1 MAGSRVTYHQVKLV
15 EETDLLVIGAGP
27 CGLAV
32 GIAAKQAGVSCVLL
46 DRRTVVSTIERYPLA
61 MTFFST
67 PERIEIGGIPFIAS
81 HEKPTRQD
89 GLIYYRRVAEHYA
102 LDIRPGEDV
111 VDCHPGSRTAPSGI
125 QVARR
130 HDSQDLSCAA
140 VVFAT
145 GYYDNPNYL
154 RVPGEDLPHV
164 THYFV
169 EGHPYW
175 HQRVIVIGAG
185 NSSVDAALECWRAG
199 ATVTLVHFGEG
210 FDRTVK
216 AWVLPDIV
224 NRVKE
229 GSIAVRW
236 RSRVR
241 AITPTHVEVVS
252 DATGAVGDDPGRCG
266 ARHDGVPCRHRRCC
280 MRLGVPVDP
289 VSGVP
294 AHDETTMATPVPGC
308 YLAGVIASGNDANRL
323 FIENARGH
331 GELIVRHLHADPGR
345 RYAGTFAIRWSHCR
359 IIAMKAW
366 AMAGIELDSRAVS
379 M

>member
-1 MAGSRVTYHQVKLV
+1 VDGKQVETV
-15 EETDLLVIGAGP
+15 ELLVIGAGP

-32 GIAAKQAGVSCVLL
+32 GVAAKLAGVPCVLL
-46 DRRTVVSTIERYPLA
+46 DRRTIVSTIERYPLS

-67 PERIEIGGIPFIAS
+67 PERIEIGGVPFIAS
-81 HEKPTRQD
+81 HEKPNRRD
-89 GLIYYRRVAEHYA
+89 GLIYYRRVAEHYQ

-111 VDCHPGSRTAPSGI
+111 VDVEVLARNSGGARFRI
-125 QVARR
+125 EVQRR
-130 HDSQDLSCAA
+130 HDCKTYEAHS

-154 RVPGEDLPHV
+154 GIPGEDLPHV

-199 ATVTLVHFGEG
+199 ATVTLVHFDEV

-236 RSRVR
+236 RSRLR
-241 AITPTHVEVVS
+241 RITPTHVEVVS
-252 DATGAVGDDPGRCG
+252 ELTGGSEMVPADAVLAMTGYHADTTLL
-266 ARHDGVPCRHRRCC
+266 HRI
-280 MRLGVPVDP
+280 GVPVDP
-289 VSGVP
+289 ITGVP
-294 AHDETTMATPVPGC
+294 SHDESTMATPVAGC

-331 GELIVRHLHADPGR
+331 GELIVRHMLQTRSLKPVPSQSGDPISASLR
-345 RYAGTFAIRWSHCR
+345 
-359 IIAMKAW
+359 
-366 AMAGIELDSRAVS
+366 
-379 M
+379 

>member
-1 MAGSRVTYHQVKLV
+1 M
-15 EETDLLVIGAGP
+15 EEQTDLLIIGAGP

-32 GIAAKQAGVSCVLL
+32 GIAARQAGISCVLL

-67 PERIEIGGIPFIAS
+67 PERIEIGGVPFISS

-89 GLIYYRRVAEHYA
+89 ALIYYRRVAEHYH

-111 VDCHPGSRTAPSGI
+111 LDVDRRSPSATGTYNGFRVE
-125 QVARR
+125 VARR
-130 HDSQDLSCAA
+130 HDTRTYDAAA

-145 GYYDNPNYL
+145 GYFDNPNFL
-154 RVPGEDLPHV
+154 RVPGENLPHV
-164 THYFV
+164 SHYFV

-175 HQRVIVIGAG
+175 KQRVVVIGAG
-185 NSSVDAALECWRAG
+185 NSSVDAALESWRAG
-199 ATVTLVHFGEG
+199 AIVTLVHFGDS

-229 GSIAVRW
+229 GSIAARW
-236 RSRVR
+236 KSRVR
-241 AITPTHVEVVS
+241 TITPTHVEVVS
-252 DATGAVGDDPGRCG
+252 DVDGASEAVAADAVLAMTGYHADTTLLQ
-266 ARHDGVPCRHRRCC
+266 
-280 MRLGVPVDP
+280 RLGVPVDP
-289 VSGVP
+289 LTGVP
-294 AHDETTMATPVPGC
+294 AHDETSMVTPVPGC

-331 GELIVRHLHADPGR
+331 GELILRHLLHAR
-345 RYAGTFAIRWSHCR
+345 AGTRPASVQS
-359 IIAMKAW
+359 
-366 AMAGIELDSRAVS
+366 AGPSVASSR
-379 M
+379 

>member
-1 MAGSRVTYHQVKLV
+1 MV
-15 EETDLLVIGAGP
+15 EETNLLVIGAGP

-32 GIAAKQAGVSCVLL
+32 GIAAKQAGIPCVIL
-46 DRRTVVSTIERYPLA
+46 DRRTIVSTIERYPLA

-67 PERIEIGGIPFIAS
+67 PERIEIGGVPFIAS

-89 GLIYYRRVAEHYA
+89 GLIYYRRVAEHYG
-102 LDIRPGEDV
+102 LDIRPGEAAVGVTNGLIRTPFASDGFQVDV
-111 VDCHPGSRTAPSGI
+111 E
-125 QVARR
+125 RR
-130 HDSQDLSCAA
+130 HDAKTYRAGS

-154 RVPGEDLPHV
+154 RAPGEDLPHV

-175 HQRVIVIGAG
+175 RQRVVVIGAG

-199 ATVTLVHFGEG
+199 ASVTLVHFGEG

-216 AWVLPDIV
+216 AWVLPDVV

-236 RSRVR
+236 RSRVH
-241 AITPTHVEVVS
+241 AITPTHVEIVS
-252 DATGAVGDDPGRCG
+252 DTDGAFETVPADAVLAMTGYHADTSLLQ
-266 ARHDGVPCRHRRCC
+266 
-280 MRLGVPVDP
+280 RLGVPVDP
-289 VSGVP
+289 VTGVP
-294 AHDETTMATPVPGC
+294 AHDESSMATPVAGC

-331 GELIVRHLHADPGR
+331 GELIVRHLLQARSGVRPASSQSSGPTAASPR
-345 RYAGTFAIRWSHCR
+345 
-359 IIAMKAW
+359 
-366 AMAGIELDSRAVS
+366 
-379 M
+379 

>member
-1 MAGSRVTYHQVKLV
+1 VNSER
-15 EETDLLVIGAGP
+15 EESVDLLVIGAGP

-32 GIAAKQAGVSCVLL
+32 GVAAKRAGIPCVLL
-46 DRRTVVSTIERYPLA
+46 DRRTIVSTIERYPLS

-67 PERIEIGGIPFIAS
+67 PERIEIGDVPFIAS
-81 HEKPTRQD
+81 HEKPNRRD
-89 GLIYYRRVAEHYA
+89 GLIYYRRVAEHYG

-111 VDCHPGSRTAPSGI
+111 VDVVSAEPDSAARFRLAVS
-125 QVARR
+125 RR
-130 HDSQDLSCAA
+130 HDDKTYCARS

-145 GYYDNPNYL
+145 GYYDNPNFL
-154 RVPGEDLPHV
+154 DIPGERLPHV
-164 THYFV
+164 SHYFV

-175 HQRVIVIGAG
+175 KQRVVVIGAG

-199 ATVTLVHFGEG
+199 ATVTLVHFLDG

-236 RSRVR
+236 RSRIR
-241 AITPTHVEVVS
+241 AITPTHVEIVS
-252 DATGAVGDDPGRCG
+252 EGTGQAEMIPADAVLAMTGYHADTSLLR
-266 ARHDGVPCRHRRCC
+266 
-280 MRLGVPVDP
+280 RLGVPVDP
-289 VSGVP
+289 VTGVP
-294 AHDETTMATPVPGC
+294 THDETTMATPVAGC

-331 GELIVRHLHADPGR
+331 GDLIVGHLQKTRNGAKPVTAPPGDPISASLR
-345 RYAGTFAIRWSHCR
+345 
-359 IIAMKAW
+359 
-366 AMAGIELDSRAVS
+366 
-379 M
+379 

>member
-1 MAGSRVTYHQVKLV
+1 
-15 EETDLLVIGAGP
+15 
-27 CGLAV
+27 
-32 GIAAKQAGVSCVLL
+32 VLL

-67 PERIEIGGIPFIAS
+67 PERIEIGGVPFIAS

-89 GLIYYRRVAEHYA
+89 GLIYYRRVAEHYG

-111 VDCHPGSRTAPSGI
+111 VEVIREPDGSFRVQA
-125 QVARR
+125 ARR
-130 HDSQDLSCAA
+130 HDSKTYRASA

-154 RVPGEDLPHV
+154 RVPGEELPHV
-164 THYFV
+164 SHYFV

-216 AWVLPDIV
+216 AWVLPDIL
-224 NRVKE
+224 NRVRE

-241 AITPTHVEVVS
+241 AITPTHVEVMS
-252 DATGAVGDDPGRCG
+252 DESGAEEMIPADAVLAMTGYHADTSLL
-266 ARHDGVPCRHRRCC
+266 H
-280 MRLGVPVDP
+280 RLGVPVDP
-289 VSGVP
+289 VTGVP
-294 AHDETTMATPVPGC
+294 AHDEATMATPIPGC

-331 GELIVRHLHADPGR
+331 GDLIVRHL
-345 RYAGTFAIRWSHCR
+345 
-359 IIAMKAW
+359 
-366 AMAGIELDSRAVS
+366 LQSRAGATPAPSQSAGPTVAS
-379 M
+379 SR

>member
-1 MAGSRVTYHQVKLV
+1 LSV
-15 EETDLLVIGAGP
+15 EPAEKTELLVIGAGP

-32 GIAAKQAGVSCVLL
+32 GVAAQRAGVPCVLL
-46 DRRTVVSTIERYPLA
+46 DRRTIVSTIERYPLS

-67 PERIEIGGIPFIAS
+67 PERIEIGDVPFIAS
-81 HEKPTRQD
+81 HEKPNRRD

-102 LDIRPGEDV
+102 LDIRPGETV
-111 VDCHPGSRTAPSGI
+111 VDVTENSGTDGRFRI
-125 QVARR
+125 AVSRR
-130 HDSQDLSCAA
+130 HDDKAYHAAA

-154 RVPGEDLPHV
+154 GIPGEDLPHV
-164 THYFV
+164 SHYFV

-175 HQRVIVIGAG
+175 RQRVIVIGAG

-236 RSRVR
+236 RSRIR
-241 AITPTHVEVVS
+241 AITPTQVEIVS
-252 DATGAVGDDPGRCG
+252 DGSGAVEMEPADAVLAMTGYHADTSLLQ
-266 ARHDGVPCRHRRCC
+266 
-280 MRLGVPVDP
+280 RLGVPVDP
-289 VSGVP
+289 LTGVP
-294 AHDETTMATPVPGC
+294 AHNETTMATPIPGC

-331 GELIVRHLHADPGR
+331 GELIVRHLLQLG
-345 RYAGTFAIRWSHCR
+345 AGVKPVAPQSGGPISASLR
-359 IIAMKAW
+359 
-366 AMAGIELDSRAVS
+366 
-379 M
+379 

>member
-1 MAGSRVTYHQVKLV
+1 MSRRADGQRGSEAAVVSP
-15 EETDLLVIGAGP
+15 EPIDLLVVGAGP

-32 GIAAKQAGVSCVLL
+32 GIAAKQAGLSCLLL

-67 PERIEIGGIPFIAS
+67 PERIEIGGVPFIAS

-89 GLIYYRRVAEHYA
+89 GLIYYRRVAEHYG

-111 VDCHPGSRTAPSGI
+111 VDVTCGPDGSFRV

-130 HDSQDLSCAA
+130 HDSKVYRAAA

-241 AITPTHVEVVS
+241 AITPTHVEVMS
-252 DATGAVGDDPGRCG
+252 DETGAVEMILADAVLAMTGYHADTSLL
-266 ARHDGVPCRHRRCC
+266 HH
-280 MRLGVPVDP
+280 LGVPVDP
-289 VSGVP
+289 VTGVP
-294 AHDETTMATPVPGC
+294 AHDEATMATPVPGC

-331 GELIVRHLHADPGR
+331 GELIVRHLVQ
-345 RYAGTFAIRWSHCR
+345 
-359 IIAMKAW
+359 
-366 AMAGIELDSRAVS
+366 SRAGATRAPS
-379 M
+379 QSAGPTAASSR

>member
-1 MAGSRVTYHQVKLV
+1 MSRRADGQRGSGAAVVNP
-15 EETDLLVIGAGP
+15 EPIDLLVVGAGP

-32 GIAAKQAGVSCVLL
+32 GIAAKQAGLSCVLI
-46 DRRTVVSTIERYPLA
+46 DRRTIVSTIERYPLA

-67 PERIEIGGIPFIAS
+67 PERIEIGGVPFIAS

-89 GLIYYRRVAEHYA
+89 GLIYYRRVAEHYS

-111 VDCHPGSRTAPSGI
+111 VDVTRETDGSFQV

-130 HDSQDLSCAA
+130 HDDKTYRAS
-140 VVFAT
+140 VIVFAT

-164 THYFV
+164 MHYFV

-175 HQRVIVIGAG
+175 HQQVIVIGAG

-241 AITPTHVEVVS
+241 AITPTHIEVMS
-252 DATGAVGDDPGRCG
+252 DGSGAVDMIPADAVLAMTGYHADTSLL
-266 ARHDGVPCRHRRCC
+266 H
-280 MRLGVPVDP
+280 RLGVPVDP
-289 VSGVP
+289 GSGVP
-294 AHDETTMATPVPGC
+294 AHDETTMATPISGC

-331 GELIVRHLHADPGR
+331 GELIVRHLLR
-345 RYAGTFAIRWSHCR
+345 VRAGATPAPAPS
-359 IIAMKAW
+359 
-366 AMAGIELDSRAVS
+366 AGPTVASSR
-379 M
+379 

>member
-1 MAGSRVTYHQVKLV
+1 MV

-32 GIAAKQAGVSCVLL
+32 GIAAKQAGFPCVLT

-67 PERIEIGGIPFIAS
+67 PERIEIGGVPFIAS

-111 VDCHPGSRTAPSGI
+111 VDVTRERDGSFRV

-130 HDSQDLSCAA
+130 HDSKAYRASA

-164 THYFV
+164 RHYFV

-175 HQRVIVIGAG
+175 HQRVIVSGAG

-199 ATVTLVHFGEG
+199 ATVTLIHFGEG

-236 RSRVR
+236 GSRVR
-241 AITPTHVEVVS
+241 AITPTHVEVMS
-252 DATGAVGDDPGRCG
+252 DATGAVEMIPAEAVLAMTGYHADTSLL
-266 ARHDGVPCRHRRCC
+266 H
-280 MRLGVPVDP
+280 RLGVPVDP
-289 VSGVP
+289 VTGVP
-294 AHDETTMATPVPGC
+294 AHDEATMATPIPGC

-331 GELIVRHLHADPGR
+331 GDLIVRHLLH
-345 RYAGTFAIRWSHCR
+345 
-359 IIAMKAW
+359 
-366 AMAGIELDSRAVS
+366 SRASATPAASQSAGPTVAS
-379 M
+379 SR

>member
-1 MAGSRVTYHQVKLV
+1 MSGER

-32 GIAAKQAGVSCVLL
+32 GIAARQAGLSCVLL

-67 PERIEIGGIPFIAS
+67 PERIEIGGVPFIAS

-89 GLIYYRRVAEHYA
+89 GLIYYRRVAEHYG
-102 LDIRPGEDV
+102 LDIRPGEDA
-111 VDCHPGSRTAPSGI
+111 VDVTRSADGNF
-125 QVARR
+125 QVQVMRR
-130 HDSQDLSCAA
+130 HDQKVYRASAI
-140 VVFAT
+140 VFAT

-154 RVPGEDLPHV
+154 GVAGEDLPHV

-241 AITPTHVEVVS
+241 AITPTHVEVS
-252 DATGAVGDDPGRCG
+252 SEA
-266 ARHDGVPCRHRRCC
+266 DGVLERIPADAVLAMTGYHADTTILR
-280 MRLGVPVDP
+280 RLGVPVDP

-294 AHDETTMATPVPGC
+294 AHDESTMATPVPGC

-331 GELIVRHLHADPGR
+331 GDLVVRHLLQTRAASLASSQS
-345 RYAGTFAIRWSHCR
+345 AGPSVAS
-359 IIAMKAW
+359 
-366 AMAGIELDSRAVS
+366 SR
-379 M
+379 

>member
-1 MAGSRVTYHQVKLV
+1 M

-32 GIAAKQAGVSCVLL
+32 GIAAKQAGISCVLL
-46 DRRTVVSTIERYPLA
+46 DRRTVVSTIDRYPLA

-67 PERIEIGGIPFIAS
+67 PERIEIGGVPFIAS

-89 GLIYYRRVAEHYA
+89 GLIYYRRVAEHYG
-102 LDIRPGEDV
+102 LDIRPGEDAV
-111 VDCHPGSRTAPSGI
+111 NVSAAPASAPI
-125 QVARR
+125 SDHCFQIDVARR
-130 HDSQDLSCAA
+130 HDTKTYRAGA

-164 THYFV
+164 SHYFV

-175 HQRVIVIGAG
+175 RQRVIVIGAG

-216 AWVLPDIV
+216 AWVLPDIG

-241 AITPTHVEVVS
+241 VITPTHVEVTS
-252 DATGAVGDDPGRCG
+252 DADGTTELMPADAVLAMTGYHADTKLLQ
-266 ARHDGVPCRHRRCC
+266 
-280 MRLGVPVDP
+280 RLSVPVDP
-289 VSGVP
+289 VTGVP
-294 AHDETTMATPVPGC
+294 AHDESTMATPVSGC

-331 GELIVRHLHADPGR
+331 GELIVRHLLQTR
-345 RYAGTFAIRWSHCR
+345 AGARPASSQSSGPTVAS
-359 IIAMKAW
+359 
-366 AMAGIELDSRAVS
+366 SR
-379 M
+379 